1 MHTHVNIYF
10 FLEKQYKIV
19 HEFQCEMTNFNFSA
33 SRRQKMHE
41 TETLA
46 ESMSEKK
53 AIQLIM
59 EELILD
65 V

>member
-1 MHTHVNIYF
+1 
-10 FLEKQYKIV
+10 
-19 HEFQCEMTNFNFSA
+19 MTNFNFSA
-33 SRRQKMHE
+33 SRSQKMLE

>member
-1 MHTHVNIYF
+1 
-10 FLEKQYKIV
+10 
-19 HEFQCEMTNFNFSA
+19 MTNFNFSA
-33 SRRQKMHE
+33 SRRQKMLE